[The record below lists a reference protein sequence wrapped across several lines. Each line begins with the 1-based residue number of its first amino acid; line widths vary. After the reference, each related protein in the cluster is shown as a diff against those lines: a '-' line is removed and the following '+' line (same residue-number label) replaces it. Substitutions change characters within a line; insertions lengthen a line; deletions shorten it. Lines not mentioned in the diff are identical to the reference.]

1 MTVGD
6 GANDVRIV
14 GASGARDV
22 AESHL
27 FTLNCCCEQ
36 QRRCGVAPVEL
47 LLRTSN
53 ICRKAKTWIPTP
65 FVPKDSV
72 GFSRCLV
79 FFRFCFCYVFLS

>member
-6 GANDVRIV
+6 GANDVRNV

-47 LLRTSN
+47 LLRAAETLRRHTPSN
-53 ICRKAKTWIPTP
+53 AVAR
-65 FVPKDSV
+65 
-72 GFSRCLV
+72 SRNVALAT
-79 FFRFCFCYVFLS
+79 LE